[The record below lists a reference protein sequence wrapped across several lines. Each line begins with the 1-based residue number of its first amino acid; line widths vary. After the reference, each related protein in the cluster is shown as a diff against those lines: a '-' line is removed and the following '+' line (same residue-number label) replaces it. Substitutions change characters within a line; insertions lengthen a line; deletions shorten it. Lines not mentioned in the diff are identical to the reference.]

1 MTNEIFRG
9 NGYTFEFESN
19 VLSIDKDK
27 VILDSTAF
35 YPGGGGQVSDTGYI
49 NKCRVEETLYEG

>member
-1 MTNEIFRG
+1 MTNEIFRC
-9 NGYTFEFESN
+9 NGYIFEFESN

-27 VILDSTAF
+27 VTLDSTAF

-49 NKCRVEETLYEG
+49 NKCRVE